1 MRNDGHIYC
10 VSWIYWFY
18 SLIFFSAIF
27 IWWFFA
33 TFLFFSFGQF
43 LYNPFFQIRYRDVI
57 ESKFIFSKSQLSI
70 VFVKQVLCIHNEYVK
85 QKHKSIRKVLRINAQ
100 KLLYALTFFA
110 TAIKGIYFFTKV
122 SWCFFSEK
130 GLTLGIPM
138 LILEFVSWS
147 QQTSY

>member
-1 MRNDGHIYC
+1 MRFLNLFTYL
-10 VSWIYWFY
+10 F
-18 SLIFFSAIF
+18 SLP
-27 IWWFFA
+27 
-33 TFLFFSFGQF
+33 FLFGDFLPYFYLSHLDSFF
-43 LYNPFFQIRYRDVI
+43 IILFQIRYRDVI

-70 VFVKQVLCIHNEYVK
+70 FFVKQVLCIHNEYAK

-122 SWCFFSEK
+122 SWCFFFFEK
-130 GLTLGIPM
+130 GLTLGNPM

>member
-1 MRNDGHIYC
+1 MRNDGHTCC
-10 VSWIYWFY
+10 VSWIY
-18 SLIFFSAIF
+18 SLIFFLCHFYLVIF
-27 IWWFFA
+27 CHTFIFFHLDS
-33 TFLFFSFGQF
+33 FFIILFSDKVS
-43 LYNPFFQIRYRDVI
+43 RCYRI
-57 ESKFIFSKSQLSI
+57 HIYYIFSKSRLSI
-70 VFVKQVLCIHNEYVK
+70 FFVKQVLCIHNEYAK

-122 SWCFFSEK
+122 SWWFFFFEK
-130 GLTLGIPM
+130 GLTLGNPM